1 MKRRK
6 KLNLVISDIKILDT
20 VNELNKM
27 NRYPSY
33 LGVYK
38 ILSGS
43 KEADYIQYEDL
54 STYCTLTSPSL
65 KKLSR
70 QIANLIRHDFLIKIY
85 SVDATEEEYLQ
96 ISEKG
101 VLTLLEFHKKR
112 KTPYKKIEKKTKV
125 EIMEIH

>member
-1 MKRRK
+1 MRKSK
-6 KLNLVISDIKILDT
+6 KLKLVISDIKILDT

-33 LGVYK
+33 MGVYK

-43 KEADYIQYEDL
+43 REVEYAQYEDL
-54 STYCTLTSPSL
+54 STYCTLTSPSP
-65 KKLSR
+65 KKISR
-70 QIANLIRHDFLIKIY
+70 QIANLIRHDFLLKIY
-85 SVDATEEEYLQ
+85 SVDALEDEYLQ

-112 KTPYKKIEKKTKV
+112 KTPYKKIEKKAKV
-125 EIMEIH
+125 EIMIIH